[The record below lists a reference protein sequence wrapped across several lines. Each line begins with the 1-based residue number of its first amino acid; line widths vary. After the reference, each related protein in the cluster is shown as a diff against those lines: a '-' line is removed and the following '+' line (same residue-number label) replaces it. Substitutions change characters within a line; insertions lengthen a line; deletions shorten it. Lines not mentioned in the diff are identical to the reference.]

1 MWKLGLEFEPFL
13 ARQTFSVCIMHMIF
27 EYFVQKRIM
36 IFLLILVP
44 SWRCQHN
51 KHRKRNTMP
60 LPNFCSYYEHW
71 SCWKERRV
79 FNCSLSMQQVPGS
92 IYPLWN
98 DSSTLKKGTATI
110 DHWINHNFKMRL
122 YSTTGLLINS
132 HFGAFFPYPIY
143 VGRLSY
149 YRTFP
154 ISGRVRKT
162 RALASMHHDRSA
174 G

>member
-13 ARQTFSVCIMHMIF
+13 ARQAFSVCIMHMIF
-27 EYFVQKRIM
+27 EYFVQKGITT
-36 IFLLILVP
+36 FWLILVP
-44 SWRCQHN
+44 SWRCQHK

-71 SCWKERRV
+71 SRWREGGV
-79 FNCSLSMQQVPGS
+79 FNCSAFSEWTSLGKQQVPGS

-98 DSSTLKKGTATI
+98 DLSTLNQIIGSVI
-110 DHWINHNFKMRL
+110 ISRCDSI
-122 YSTTGLLINS
+122 INS
-132 HFGAFFPYPIY
+132 RFGEFFPYPIY

-149 YRTFP
+149 YCTFP

-162 RALASMHHDRSA
+162 RALASMRHDRSA